1 MTKVGFSEPNIL
13 NEKIFD
19 HQIKGTQGITEL

>member
-1 MTKVGFSEPNIL
+1 MKVGFNEPNIL

-19 HQIKGTQGITEL
+19 HQIKNTQGITEL